1 VDSFVSELRHI
12 RCGTPTASPENSG
25 LVRRAILQWSSEAI
39 CQIRRAH
46 RGLRVSHCDPLIH
59 RGERL
64 VPRDGLPKVPAS
76 LAHRIHDLIRV
87 VRPFFT
93 ANMQVLGIVRLALL
107 AAVHPTHVTGI
118 TTNGT

>member
-1 VDSFVSELRHI
+1 
-12 RCGTPTASPENSG
+12 
-25 LVRRAILQWSSEAI
+25 
-39 CQIRRAH
+39 
-46 RGLRVSHCDPLIH
+46 
-59 RGERL
+59 
-64 VPRDGLPKVPAS
+64 VPAS

-93 ANMQVLGIVRLALL
+93 ANMQVLGIGRLALL

>member
-1 VDSFVSELRHI
+1 VRQF
-12 RCGTPTASPENSG
+12 AKSG
-25 LVRRAILQWSSEAI
+25 GLIA
-39 CQIRRAH
+39 
-46 RGLRVSHCDPLIH
+46 GLRVSHCDPLIH

-93 ANMQVLGIVRLALL
+93 ANMQVLGIGRLALL
-107 AAVHPTHVTGI
+107 AAVHPTCDWHHYERHLAACERQG
-118 TTNGT
+118 TTALR